1 MAPVHP
7 GQFAE
12 LWKVTRIS
20 LDTLKVY
27 RKWASSVQDNGRHLL
42 NILDPNGVDRRRR
55 RRRRLQR
62 RLYRGVGPNFTWH
75 LDCYDKLNPYGICI
89 SGCIDG
95 FSRKVI
101 WLQAYHTNSK
111 PVVIAGFLIESVV
124 DEAGSLHRVRADRG
138 TETVVVRDMQTFLR
152 INHQDGLAG
161 DMNFVCGQSTANQR
175 IEAWWSILRKE
186 KAHFWMNMFSE
197 LKDNGDFTGNVIDK
211 NSI

>member
-1 MAPVHP
+1 MIVNTHVRDNKTFETSYNVYIQ
-7 GQFAE
+7 GVWSDTDLE
-12 LWKVTRIS
+12 VIKLSLTHLKRILKLVFCKWPLFILDS
-20 LDTLKVY
+20 LQNYGRLHGYRWIHSVC

-42 NILDPNGVDRRRR
+42 NILDPNGVDRR

-152 INHQDGLAG
+152 INHQGPRL
-161 DMNFVCGQSTANQR
+161 
-175 IEAWWSILRKE
+175 
-186 KAHFWMNMFSE
+186 
-197 LKDNGDFTGNVIDK
+197 
-211 NSI
+211 